1 MLTRRPDDEARAVD
15 VGVREAGH
23 HLPVGSAENVINID
37 GEAHSA
43 SRGVERPQ

>member
-15 VGVREAGH
+15 VGVREADH

-43 SRGVERPQ
+43 SCGVERPQ